1 MACAVV
7 GMGLLTVQVDLA
19 AGPLDRYHALTD
31 TLMVGAYQAANK
43 ICDEIEVE
51 NPGHPA
57 ADYGRACAIYAHVTD
72 FEDTTGKARFFELCD
87 SAISAC
93 ERLKNTSVTD
103 HSTVSYIKGS
113 ALATEALMLH
123 REGATVRAIGLIM
136 SARSEFQAAID
147 DNPVFYD
154 AYLGRGAYRYAV
166 ATHASLVSWLPF
178 IPSAESGWKDMWL
191 AVDSS
196 KFSRYSALS
205 SLVWFVLEKKDY
217 ALADSICRAGL
228 ERFPGCR
235 SFLWAKL
242 AMHQRQKQW
251 AETESVAQDLLQQYL
266 AHPDN
271 NGYDVTGLYATLMT
285 CADSLGRADD
295 ALNYARQ
302 GLAAV
307 RKGDVARR
315 RKDKLEMIE
324 RRLAQGESAHRDHD

>member
-1 MACAVV
+1 M
-7 GMGLLTVQVDLA
+7 
-19 AGPLDRYHALTD
+19 D
-31 TLMVGAYQAANK
+31 TLMIGDYQTANR
-43 ICDEIEVE
+43 ICDRIEAK

-72 FEDTTGKARFFELCD
+72 FEDTTGRARFFELCN

-93 ERLKNTSVTD
+93 NRLKNSGVTD
-103 HSTVSYIKGS
+103 RATASYIEGS
-113 ALATEALMLH
+113 TLATQALMLH
-123 REGATVRAIGLIM
+123 REGGTLKALRLIM
-136 SARSEFQAAID
+136 AARSEFQEAID
-147 DNPVFYD
+147 SNPVFYD

-178 IPSAESGWKDMWL
+178 IPSAESGWRDMWL

-251 AETESVAQDLLQQYL
+251 AETESVARELLGQYL

-271 NGYDVTGLYATLMT
+271 NGYDAIGLYATLMT
-285 CADSLGRADD
+285 CADSLGRPDD
-295 ALNYARQ
+295 ALKYARQ
-302 GLAAV
+302 GLAAF
-307 RKGDVARR
+307 RKDDVSKR
-315 RKDKLEMIE
+315 RKDKLELME